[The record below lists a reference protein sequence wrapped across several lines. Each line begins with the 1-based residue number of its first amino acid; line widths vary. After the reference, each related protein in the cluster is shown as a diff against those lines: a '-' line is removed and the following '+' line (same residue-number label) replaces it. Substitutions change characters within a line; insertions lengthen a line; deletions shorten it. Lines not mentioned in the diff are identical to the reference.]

1 MCCPALQHKGLQALL
16 LAVAAEHMLGSPAP
30 KYIFLLQC
38 KAYSVG
44 KAYNIY
50 ILIR

>member
-1 MCCPALQHKGLQALL
+1 MCRPALQHKGLQALV
-16 LAVAAEHMLGSPAP
+16 LAVAEEHTVGSPVP

-44 KAYNIY
+44 KA
-50 ILIR
+50 